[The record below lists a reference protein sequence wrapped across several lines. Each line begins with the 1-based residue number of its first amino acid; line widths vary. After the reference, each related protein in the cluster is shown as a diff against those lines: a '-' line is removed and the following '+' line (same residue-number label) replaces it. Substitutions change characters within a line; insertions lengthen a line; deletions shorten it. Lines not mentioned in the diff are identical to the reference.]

1 MMRMDHSCE
10 SFFMGTSH
18 ISLISVSFA
27 NWYGRRQVVKLSCG
41 VRMSKLNRM
50 RVGAVALMCASL
62 VSTAVSAATLD
73 TIVGKVLVNK
83 GKGFR
88 TVTSPTEISPGDSIM
103 VKENSGADIVYENG
117 TRVHVNPGAI
127 ATVSASP
134 PPLDL
139 GLAGTG
145 GIDTATL
152 IIGGA
157 VIGGGIAAVIAL
169 TDNGASP

>member
-10 SFFMGTSH
+10 SFFRGTSH

-50 RVGAVALMCASL
+50 RVGAVALMCASV

-73 TIVGKVLVNK
+73 TIVGSVLVNK

-88 TVTSPTEISPGDSIM
+88 PVTS
-103 VKENSGADIVYENG
+103 
-117 TRVHVNPGAI
+117 RAI
-127 ATVSASP
+127 QFMSA
-134 PPLDL
+134 
-139 GLAGTG
+139 
-145 GIDTATL
+145 
-152 IIGGA
+152 
-157 VIGGGIAAVIAL
+157 
-169 TDNGASP
+169 